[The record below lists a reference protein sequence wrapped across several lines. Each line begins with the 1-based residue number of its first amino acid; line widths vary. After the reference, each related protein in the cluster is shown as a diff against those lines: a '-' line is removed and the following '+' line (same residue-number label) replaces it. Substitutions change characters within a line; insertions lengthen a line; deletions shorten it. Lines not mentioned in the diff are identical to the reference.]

1 MLGWSG
7 GRVGWRDEGVG
18 GGGGAADVGQPLMA
32 PRGQICANYAT
43 NYTVAFC
50 APPANVNNNTISP
63 FCAMNQAELVRPAA
77 HSTPCTLCPFND
89 TPTAGSAAWGLGC
102 SSPDFIHENSTSLHL
117 PPPPSASL
125 RHHRHQQRVT
135 LCSCFILGSRDC
147 RKFALQPPDSS
158 ASQLETAASLVR
170 SPLAKLN
177 IEPSAAVRDLI
188 NSSFKVCIMLS
199 GLKDQSPRPLLF
211 PSPIC

>member
-7 GRVGWRDEGVG
+7 GRVGWRDG
-18 GGGGAADVGQPLMA
+18 GAGGAAHVGQPPLMA
-32 PRGQICANYAT
+32 PRGQICANYTT

-89 TPTAGSAAWGLGC
+89 TPTAGSAASGWAAPPL
-102 SSPDFIHENSTSLHL
+102 TSFMKT
-117 PPPPSASL
+117 PPPL
-125 RHHRHQQRVT
+125 RHHRHRQRVT

-147 RKFALQPPDSS
+147 RSLLCSHQTPLRASWKPQRASS
-158 ASQLETAASLVR
+158 EVLW
-170 SPLAKLN
+170 
-177 IEPSAAVRDLI
+177 
-188 NSSFKVCIMLS
+188 
-199 GLKDQSPRPLLF
+199 QS
-211 PSPIC
+211 